1 MADSPLNGQSQGP
14 QVIINL
20 VPEAPGKF
28 RVQVGSNVS
37 RQPGSWAQVIQV
49 IQEGLRAAI
58 REQLK
63 EEAGEESGRIVIPS
77 LQMRG
82 NA

>member
-1 MADSPLNGQSQGP
+1 MESPPLNGQSQGP
-14 QVIINL
+14 QVIIHL

-28 RVQVGSNVS
+28 RVQVSSNVS

-63 EEAGEESGRIVIPS
+63 EEAGEEPGRIVIPS